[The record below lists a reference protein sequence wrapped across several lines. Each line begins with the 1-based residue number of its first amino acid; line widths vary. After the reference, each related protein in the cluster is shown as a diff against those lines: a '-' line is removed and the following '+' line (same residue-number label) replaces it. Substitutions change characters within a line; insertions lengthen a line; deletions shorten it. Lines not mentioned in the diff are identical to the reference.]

1 LERLR
6 SEWTVKYVSA
16 SASHWGRKEAVL
28 LLPRSSRLE
37 CKKHCAAIGFAR
49 PGLSQAGAGG
59 RRELEV
65 ATPPEL
71 AKVNATPPRTAVH
84 PKK

>member
-1 LERLR
+1 MDGQVRLR
-6 SEWTVKYVSA
+6 ERFALGPKGSGLAA
-16 SASHWGRKEAVL
+16 S
-28 LLPRSSRLE
+28 RSSRLE

-71 AKVNATPPRTAVH
+71 AKVNATPPTTAVH

>member
-1 LERLR
+1 MDGQVRLR
-6 SEWTVKYVSA
+6 ERFALGPKGSGLAA
-16 SASHWGRKEAVL
+16 S
-28 LLPRSSRLE
+28 RSSRLE

-71 AKVNATPPRTAVH
+71 AKVNATPPQTAVH

>member
-1 LERLR
+1 MDGQVRLR
-6 SEWTVKYVSA
+6 ERFALGPKGSGLA
-16 SASHWGRKEAVL
+16 A
-28 LLPRSSRLE
+28 PRSSRLE

-71 AKVNATPPRTAVH
+71 AKVNATPPQTAVH